1 MPAQRINSPGVL
13 AQASNTTDAGLHMHA
28 RTWCRPMILI
38 INQIRSCQT
47 RVRSDKEFSPTSLRV
62 ITRYRQAHHPA
73 LRDSSQHQHVQVLRG
88 GQKILP
94 AVTAEAKRTVGL
106 SDEDLSDG
114 G

>member
-1 MPAQRINSPGVL
+1 
-13 AQASNTTDAGLHMHA
+13 
-28 RTWCRPMILI
+28 MILI
-38 INQIRSCQT
+38 INQIRSRQACVQ
-47 RVRSDKEFSPTSLRV
+47 SDKEFSPTSLRA
-62 ITRYRQAHHPA
+62 IARGCQAQHPA